1 MTRLLLIAALFSPS
15 LCLAQPAGGPV
26 IDRIEARVEQ
36 LRESLDKHSAESKAW
51 RDRWDIVDRHPD
63 GGRLFDGHRV
73 ASVFAWLAK
82 GLQAAWLILIG
93 AYKLASL
100 ALYALI
106 AVCVARSIREV
117 SEAVRV
123 WRPKA

>member
-1 MTRLLLIAALFSPS
+1 MTALVLTVALLGQS
-15 LCLAQPAGGPV
+15 PAGGPV

-36 LRESLDKHSAESKAW
+36 LRESLDRNVAESKAW

-73 ASVFAWLAK
+73 AAFFGWLAK
-82 GLQAAWLILIG
+82 GLQAAWLILVG
-93 AYKLASL
+93 
-100 ALYALI
+100 LYRLSWGLIVAAI
-106 AVCVARSIREV
+106 AVCIARSIREV